1 MLALV
6 SSLLLVVYLLI
17 PEAAFRLIFN
27 LFVPVRNLVLSRTE
41 TVYRAALIASVPF
54 VAAYLMVWFVPFAQQ
69 HPFHINDTVQLRR
82 ADYKVLVSAMY
93 SEQEFSKSKP
103 EFWPALT
110 RASRR
115 QGRLLT
121 WYLIW
126 VIFLALVMG
135 IIARNI
141 PHWRRNKGKRRYKLL
156 NLVSD
161 KILFPY
167 ISQWHVLLTAFMV
180 PGSTIQADIL
190 CVDGSLYKGHV
201 EAHFL
206 DEGKLSGIILTD
218 PFRFDRSAYLKEKD
232 AGKKPDKNLYWTSIP
247 SANLYF
253 FADKILNMNL
263 RYANPAGMKEF
274 IAQQIGNTGISIT
287 IDAGPGPSPASTPA
301 TTGTSLPPK
310 V

>member
-27 LFVPVRNLVLSRTE
+27 LFVPVRNFPLSRTE
-41 TVYRAALIASVPF
+41 TVYRAALISSVPF
-54 VAAYLMVWFVPFAQQ
+54 VAAYLMVWFVPVAQQ
-69 HPFHINDTVQLRR
+69 HPFHFDDTVQLRR

-93 SEQEFSKSKP
+93 SEQEFSKSKA

-126 VIFLALVMG
+126 VILLALIMG
-135 IIARNI
+135 MIARNI
-141 PHWRRNKGKRRYKLL
+141 PRWRKHKGKRRYKLL

-180 PGSTIQADIL
+180 PGSTIQADVL

-201 EAHFL
+201 ETHFL
-206 DEGKLSGIILTD
+206 DEGRLSGIILTD
-218 PFRFDRSAYLKEKD
+218 PFRFDRSAYLKQKE
-232 AGKKPDKNLYWTSIP
+232 AGNKPDKNNYWTSIR

-274 IAQQIGNTGISIT
+274 IAEKIGDTGISIT
-287 IDAGPGPSPASTPA
+287 IEAGPPPAKAPA
-301 TTGTSLPPK
+301 TIETPLSPQS
-310 V
+310 

>member
-6 SSLLLVVYLLI
+6 SSLLLVIYLLI

-27 LFVPVRNLVLSRTE
+27 LFVPVRNLPLSRTE
-41 TVYRAALIASVPF
+41 TLYRAAFIAGVPF
-54 VAAYLMVWFVPFAQQ
+54 LFAYLMVWFVPFAQQ
-69 HPFHINDTVQLRR
+69 HPFHLDDTVQLRR

-93 SEQEFSKSKP
+93 SEQEFSKSKA

-115 QGRLLT
+115 QGRLLA

-126 VIFLALVMG
+126 VISLALVMG
-135 IIARNI
+135 FIARNI
-141 PHWRRNKGKRRYKLL
+141 PHWRKNKGKSRYKLL

-161 KILFPY
+161 KLLFPY
-167 ISQWHVLLTAFMV
+167 ISPWHVLLTAFMV

-190 CVDGSLYKGHV
+190 CVDGSLYKGQV
-201 EAHFL
+201 EEHFL
-206 DEGKLSGIILTD
+206 EEGHLLGIILTD
-218 PFRFDRSAYLKEKD
+218 PFRFDRSAYLREKE
-232 AGKKPDKNLYWTSIP
+232 AGRRPDKNRYWTSIP

-274 IAQQIGNTGISIT
+274 IAQQLGNAGISIT
-287 IDAGPGPSPASTPA
+287 VDAGPIRASTP
-301 TTGTSLPPK
+301 TTTDTSLPPK
-310 V
+310 A